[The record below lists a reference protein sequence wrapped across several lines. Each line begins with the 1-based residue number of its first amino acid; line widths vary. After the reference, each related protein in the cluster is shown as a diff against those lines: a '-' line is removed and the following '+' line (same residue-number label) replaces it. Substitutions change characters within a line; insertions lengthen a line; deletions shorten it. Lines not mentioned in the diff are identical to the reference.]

1 MTAVTDDG
9 QEGTAISFDVSA
21 TGLLL
26 AAAGKLDV
34 GTHVTLKFTVNEGD
48 EERSVTGRVV
58 RVEPHAEAPWKHRM
72 AIEFDEPHPE
82 LEGLLKSESDG

>member
-34 GTHVTLKFTVNEGD
+34 GTHVTLKFTVTASD
-48 EERSVTGRVV
+48 EERQVTGKVV
-58 RVEPHAEAPWKHRM
+58 RVEPHDEAPWKHRM

-82 LEGLLKSESDG
+82 LEGLLKAEADE